1 MRDWFQQNRSLVLS
15 TAYLLVT
22 LGLAGYVVSYSNLA
36 AATRDLRA
44 ASKTIQV
51 ELAAQRAVVLG
62 SNVAGVKTKNID
74 SIPEFLRHINS
85 IAQANSV
92 IIRSLTPDPV
102 APFKYHI
109 EIAVNYET
117 FLRFL
122 ANLESRD
129 TIIHE
134 MEVRPYDSRAI
145 PPRHFITF
153 SITPRNNAQPL
164 ADQRLKQVLLDVEKK
179 NKRNP
184 FQQLDVR
191 TKHVPVVELTWVH
204 RLTGIGSSG
213 NVKYATIDR
222 KDYVVGD
229 SLKIGDGSD
238 GENRKAVITAIDKLA
253 VNLEER
259 TANGAQQYV
268 LEFRR
273 KKKGS

>member
-1 MRDWFQQNRSLVLS
+1 MRDWLQQNRSLVLS
-15 TAYLLVT
+15 TAYLLAT
-22 LGLAGYVVSYSNLA
+22 LGLAGYVVSYSNLS
-36 AATRDLRA
+36 AATRDLRVA
-44 ASKTIQV
+44 TKKIQL
-51 ELAAQRAVVLG
+51 ELAEQLVVQRAAILPDVPQI
-62 SNVAGVKTKNID
+62 TID
-74 SIPEFLRHINS
+74 SIPQFLRHINS

-92 IIRSLTPDPV
+92 IIRSLTPDAV
-102 APFKYHI
+102 SPFKYHI
-109 EIAVNYET
+109 EIAVEYET

-122 ANLESRD
+122 ADLESRD

-191 TKHVPVVELTWVH
+191 TKHVPVVALTWVH
-204 RLTGIGSSG
+204 RLTGIGSNG
-213 NVKYATIDR
+213 NLKYATIDR

-229 SLKIGDGSD
+229 ALKIGDGSD
-238 GENRKAVITAIDKLA
+238 GVDRKAIITTIGKLA

-273 KKKGS
+273 KKKE